1 MKSQFQCRVGW
12 AGNGHN
18 CGLDADS
25 DGVPD
30 KNLNCHEHSCRMDNC
45 PTVPNS
51 GQEDAD
57 GDGIGDACDEDADN
71 DGILNSSD
79 NCPSVHNPGQ
89 EDNDRDGSDGVGDLC
104 DNCPMVNNP
113 RQWDTDGDGFG
124 DACDDDIDNDG
135 INFSLYI
142 LHFTVYSIVFST
154 SISH

>member
-1 MKSQFQCRVGW
+1 
-12 AGNGHN
+12 
-18 CGLDADS
+18 
-25 DGVPD
+25 
-30 KNLNCHEHSCRMDNC
+30 MDNC

-135 INFSLYI
+135 TRLFFSINYTIRSNSSFDI
-142 LHFTVYSIVFST
+142 VHFQIDDRRF
-154 SISH
+154 IIFLNL